1 MNQMTVRAKLMWSF
15 GGLALMVLIVAGVT
29 IKLLAD
35 ANGRFETFVQG
46 SAARGNSA
54 HLVREAIDLRAVAAR
69 NLVLVTSPQD
79 LAVEKEVVTKAH
91 ADVGTNLSQLKKLSE
106 SPDASEEGRKMVAEI
121 ADIEAAYAP
130 VALSI
135 VDMALSGKREEAIAK
150 MNSECR
156 PLLAKLV
163 AVSAKY
169 AEHQEANSKAKVE
182 AARADYSAQ
191 RVYLIIGCCLAVVV
205 AMAAGVL
212 ITRSLTGALGGE
224 PAELCEIVGKV
235 ADGNLTSKVFVRPG
249 DTASVMSAV
258 ARMQNALIGVVST
271 VRSGAEGVSTAS
283 AEIASGNN
291 DLSARTEQQASALEE
306 TAASMEELGS
316 TVKQNAE
323 NAHLANQLAVNASNV
338 AVRGGEVVG
347 QVVETMRGINESSR
361 KIADI
366 ISVIDGIAFQTNIL
380 ALNAAVEAARAGE
393 QGRGFA
399 VVASEVRSLAGRSAE
414 AAREIKS
421 LIAASVERV
430 EHGSTLVDQAGV
442 TMDEVVKSIQRVTD
456 LMGEISTASN
466 EQAAG
471 VTQVGEAIQQM
482 EQVTQQNAALV
493 EEMAAAAS
501 SLKGQSGDLV
511 DSVRVFTL
519 DSNLAARSGSARA
532 QHAITD
538 ANLIAIS
545 AN

>member
-29 IKLLAD
+29 INLLAD
-35 ANGRFETFVQG
+35 ANERFETFVQG

-106 SPDASEEGRKMVAEI
+106 APDAGDEGRKMVAEI

-169 AEHQEANSKAKVE
+169 AEYQEANSKAKVE

-511 DSVRVFTL
+511 DSVRVFIL
-519 DSNLAARSGSARA
+519 DSNLAARSGSVRA